1 MKCVLITRLETDVF
15 VGSSLHVADAI
26 FVMLILEV
34 FVARMAW
41 GGQIFASCS
50 KMDSLREGI
59 SGTASI
65 TKSTVD
71 SSDMEVVGW
80 SRALMADASSLV
92 RRCFATSFSRS
103 LSANARPLSRDACEL
118 STTTTGIEAWRAAT
132 SAIPR
137 P

>member
-1 MKCVLITRLETDVF
+1 MRILFARKPGESADTEGTFPIRLTKSMAASSVAADVWRPEMISTPFCIGTGFIKCVLITRLEADVF

-65 TKSTVD
+65 TKSTV
-71 SSDMEVVGW
+71 
-80 SRALMADASSLV
+80 
-92 RRCFATSFSRS
+92 
-103 LSANARPLSRDACEL
+103 
-118 STTTTGIEAWRAAT
+118 
-132 SAIPR
+132 
-137 P
+137 